1 MDDVKKLELKQYE
14 IGDTLRINP
23 YGRVR
28 IVKHKKTNKYFALK
42 MIKKKEILEAKEGDH
57 ILNEIS
63 ILKKIKSYHGHPF
76 CISID
81 GITQNEKYIYIT
93 TDLINGGELFNYI
106 RGIGKLKVEEAR

>member
-1 MDDVKKLELKQYE
+1 MDEVKKLELKQYE

-57 ILNEIS
+57 IC
-63 ILKKIKSYHGHPF
+63 YHGHPF